1 MDPKKINL
9 LWTVSLILIAVVTL
23 FLVLTEFIIQLPLP
37 LKIILNILDYAGLIA
52 LIYSSVKK
60 FGKK

>member
-9 LWTVSLILIAVVTL
+9 LWTVSLIVIVVITL
-23 FLVLTEFIIQLPLP
+23 FLVLTEFIVQLPLP
-37 LKIILNILDYAGLIA
+37 VKIILNILDYVGLAA